1 MGQSEQIYVTRSG
14 VFRNREQPHA
24 AGMPY
29 TVTFYDE
36 YYTRYRWFALG
47 GADIDDEK
55 CSEML
60 NELYTVLMQN
70 RDDLADTAEAFLQ
83 VYNDAMDYKSIYR
96 ENELLIPDRVRELAQ
111 QITAGLTYDWEK
123 ASALQN
129 YFIQNNYAYDL
140 NYVAPDPSVEYF
152 LFDSK
157 RGSCSDYAAA
167 FVLMARSVGLTARY
181 AEGYSPDVTSRDS
194 VFAISDSCSHAYPEV
209 YIQNMGWAVFEPT
222 VPSGYN
228 ELESDTAQGGVNF
241 KVDYNL
247 VFVLCVIAAIV
258 FIIALIV
265 IICAPAISEKLFMS
279 RLEKAS
285 AGDSAVM
292 VYKRLSGRICA
303 KLIPEH
309 ESLTPYEFA
318 EALEKLTGCDIS
330 KAVFILEKCSYG
342 GSQADDSDK
351 QTVTAA
357 YSEAFAAVKEYKKNE
372 RKMLHEK
379 RFLRNRT

>member
-1 MGQSEQIYVTRSG
+1 
-14 VFRNREQPHA
+14 
-24 AGMPY
+24 MPY

-55 CSEML
+55 CGEML

-83 VYNDAMDYKSIYR
+83 VYNDAMGYKSIYR
-96 ENELLIPDRVRELAQ
+96 ENDLLIPDRVRELAQ

-265 IICAPAISEKLFMS
+265 IICAPAISEKLFMG

>member
-1 MGQSEQIYVTRSG
+1 M
-14 VFRNREQPHA
+14 
-24 AGMPY
+24 
-29 TVTFYDE
+29 
-36 YYTRYRWFALG
+36 
-47 GADIDDEK
+47 
-55 CSEML
+55 
-60 NELYTVLMQN
+60 
-70 RDDLADTAEAFLQ
+70 
-83 VYNDAMDYKSIYR
+83 
-96 ENELLIPDRVRELAQ
+96 
-111 QITAGLTYDWEK
+111 
-123 ASALQN
+123 QN

-140 NYVAPDPSVEYF
+140 NYVAPNPSVEYF

-228 ELESDTAQGGVNF
+228 EMESDTAQGGVNF

-265 IICAPAISEKLFMS
+265 IICAPAISEKLFMG

-318 EALEKLTGCDIS
+318 ETLEKLTGCDIS

-342 GSQADDSDK
+342 GSQADDRDK

-357 YSEAFAAVKEYKKNE
+357 YGEAFAAVKEYKKNE